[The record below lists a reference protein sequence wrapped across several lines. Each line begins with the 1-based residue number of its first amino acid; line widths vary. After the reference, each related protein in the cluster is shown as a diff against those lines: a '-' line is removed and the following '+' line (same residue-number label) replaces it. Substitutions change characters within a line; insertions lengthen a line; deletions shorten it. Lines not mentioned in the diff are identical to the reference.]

1 VFGRNN
7 LGTKITA
14 AIWGAFPL
22 HIAGG
27 LMLVALLA
35 GAWSISSLNERQQNV
50 EQSVQKL
57 SSSQD
62 AKEKNA
68 SIYTLLQEARLLT
81 RSGNFMKNADQIRR
95 VYSEVLATDPN
106 NASAYVELAKLDL
119 KVSRATAYKDKAEA
133 SNLKAQGI
141 SNLIKA
147 KSIYEATGQKD
158 KAAQSQKVIND
169 INGGIAPYNW
179 CFPTTP
185 VSLVPGSNCSK
196 I

>member
-1 VFGRNN
+1 MFGRNN

-14 AIWGAFPL
+14 YIWGAFPL
-22 HIAGG
+22 RIAGG

-35 GAWSISSLNERQQNV
+35 SAWAISSLNERQETV
-50 EQSVQKL
+50 DRSIQKL
-57 SSSQD
+57 SLTQNT
-62 AKEKNA
+62 KEKNA
-68 SIYTLLQEARLLT
+68 SIYTLMEEARRLSRT
-81 RSGNFMKNADQIRR
+81 GNFTKNADQIRSM
-95 VYSEVLATDPN
+95 YGEVLATDPN

-141 SNLIKA
+141 SNLLQA

-169 INGGIAPYNW
+169 INGGIASYNW

-185 VSLVPGSNCSK
+185 VSSVPGSNCSK